1 MILTTSRKPS
11 RRTRSLAKALARFM
25 NWRYVQR
32 GKMNMEELYSML
44 NKNEN
49 LAIIEEVKG
58 NPAILKIV
66 HPERGELLK
75 IRFNVSNIVKVK
87 MDDSPVVFVGKAPF
101 DPLLLGALP
110 QSEAGLK
117 LARKIDPK
125 KKVYVKRDEEW
136 ITLEFWYEDILVF
149 KMKIKKKGGIK
160 VGG

>member
-1 MILTTSRKPS
+1 
-11 RRTRSLAKALARFM
+11 M

-32 GKMNMEELYSML
+32 GKLSLEELYSML
-44 NKNEN
+44 GKNEN

-66 HPERGELLK
+66 HPEKGEILK

-101 DPLLLGALP
+101 DPILLGALP
-110 QSEAGLK
+110 QNYAGLK

-136 ITLEFWYEDILVF
+136 ITLEFRYEDVMVF
-149 KMKIKKKGGIK
+149 KMRIKRRGGIK

>member
-11 RRTRSLAKALARFM
+11 RRTRRLAKVLARFM

-32 GKMNMEELYSML
+32 GKLSLEELYSML

-66 HPERGELLK
+66 HPERGELLR
-75 IRFNVSNIVKVK
+75 IRFNVSNVVKIK

-110 QSEAGLK
+110 QNEAGLR
-117 LARKIDPK
+117 LARKIDSK
-125 KKVYVKRDEEW
+125 KKVYVRKDEEW
-136 ITLEFWYEDILVF
+136 ITLEFWYEDILIF
-149 KMKIKKKGGIK
+149 KMKVKRRGGIRF
-160 VGG
+160 GG

>member
-1 MILTTSRKPS
+1 M
-11 RRTRSLAKALARFM
+11 ARFM

-32 GKMNMEELYSML
+32 GKLSLEELYSML
-44 NKNEN
+44 GKNEN

-66 HPERGELLK
+66 HPEKGEILK

-110 QSEAGLK
+110 QNYAGLK

-136 ITLEFWYEDILVF
+136 ITLEFRYEDVTVF
-149 KMKIKKKGGIK
+149 KMRIKRRGGIK

>member
-1 MILTTSRKPS
+1 VILTTSRKPS

-32 GKMNMEELYSML
+32 GKLSLEELYSML
-44 NKNEN
+44 GKNEN

-66 HPERGELLK
+66 HPEKGEILK

-110 QSEAGLK
+110 QNYAGLK

-136 ITLEFWYEDILVF
+136 ITLEFRYEDVTVF
-149 KMKIKKKGGIK
+149 KMRIKRRGGIK

>member
-11 RRTRSLAKALARFM
+11 RRTRRLAKVLAWFM

-32 GKMNMEELYSML
+32 GKLSLEELYSML

-66 HPERGELLK
+66 HPEKGELLR
-75 IRFNVSNIVKVK
+75 IRFNVSNVVKIK

-117 LARKIDPK
+117 LARKIDSK
-125 KKVYVKRDEEW
+125 KRVYVRRDEEW
-136 ITLEFWYEDILVF
+136 ITLEFWYEDVLIF
-149 KMKIKKKGGIK
+149 KMKIKRRGGIRF
-160 VGG
+160 GG

>member
-32 GKMNMEELYSML
+32 GKLSLEELYSML
-44 NKNEN
+44 GKNEN

-66 HPERGELLK
+66 HPEKGEILK

-110 QSEAGLK
+110 QNYAGLK

-136 ITLEFWYEDILVF
+136 ITLEFRYEDVTVF
-149 KMKIKKKGGIK
+149 KMRIKRRGGIK

>member
-32 GKMNMEELYSML
+32 GKLSLEELYSML
-44 NKNEN
+44 GKNEN

-66 HPERGELLK
+66 HPEKGEILK

-101 DPLLLGALP
+101 DPILLGALP
-110 QSEAGLK
+110 QNYAGLK

-136 ITLEFWYEDILVF
+136 ITLEFRYEDVMVF
-149 KMKIKKKGGIK
+149 KMRIKRRGGIK

>member
-1 MILTTSRKPS
+1 
-11 RRTRSLAKALARFM
+11 M
-25 NWRYVQR
+25 NWRYVTR
-32 GKMNMEELYSML
+32 GKLSLEELYSML

-66 HPERGELLK
+66 HPEKGELLR

-117 LARKIDPK
+117 LARKIDSK
-125 KKVYVKRDEEW
+125 KKVYVRRDEEW
-136 ITLEFWYEDILVF
+136 ITLEFWYEDVLVF
-149 KMKIKKKGGIK
+149 KMKIKRRGGIK

>member
-32 GKMNMEELYSML
+32 GKLSLDELYSML
-44 NKNEN
+44 GKNES

-58 NPAILKIV
+58 NPAILKII
-66 HPERGELLK
+66 HPERGEMLK
-75 IRFNVSNIVKVK
+75 IRFNVSNVVKVK
-87 MDDSPVVFVGKAPF
+87 MDDSPVVFIGKAPF

-110 QSEAGLK
+110 QNEAGLK
-117 LARKIDPK
+117 LARKMDPK

-136 ITLEFWYEDILVF
+136 ITLEFRYEDVTVF
-149 KMKIKKKGGIK
+149 KMKIKRKEGIK
-160 VGG
+160 IGG

>member
-11 RRTRSLAKALARFM
+11 RRTRRLAKVLARFM

-32 GKMNMEELYSML
+32 GKLSLEELYSML

-66 HPERGELLK
+66 HPERGELLR
-75 IRFNVSNIVKVK
+75 IRFNVSNVVKIK

-110 QSEAGLK
+110 QNEAGLR
-117 LARKIDPK
+117 LARKIDSK
-125 KKVYVKRDEEW
+125 KKVYVRKDEEW
-136 ITLEFWYEDILVF
+136 ITLEFWYEDILIF
-149 KMKIKKKGGIK
+149 KIKIKRRGGIRF
-160 VGG
+160 GG

>member
-32 GKMNMEELYSML
+32 GKLSLDELYSML
-44 NKNEN
+44 GKNET

-58 NPAILKIV
+58 NPAILKII
-66 HPERGELLK
+66 HPKRGEILK
-75 IRFNVSNIVKVK
+75 IRFNVSNVMKVK
-87 MDDSPVVFVGKAPF
+87 MDDSPVVFIGKAPF

-117 LARKIDPK
+117 LARKMDSK

-136 ITLEFWYEDILVF
+136 ITLEFRYEDVTVF
-149 KMKIKKKGGIK
+149 KMKIKRKGGIK
-160 VGG
+160 IGG

>member
-32 GKMNMEELYSML
+32 GKLSLDELYSML
-44 NKNEN
+44 GRNES

-58 NPAILKIV
+58 NPAILKII
-66 HPERGELLK
+66 HPERGEILK
-75 IRFNVSNIVKVK
+75 IRFNVSNVVKVK
-87 MDDSPVVFVGKAPF
+87 MDDSPVVFIGKAPF

-110 QSEAGLK
+110 QNEAGLK
-117 LARKIDPK
+117 LARKMDPK

-136 ITLEFWYEDILVF
+136 ITLEFRYEDVTVF
-149 KMKIKKKGGIK
+149 KMKIKRKGGIK
-160 VGG
+160 IGG

>member
-1 MILTTSRKPS
+1 VILTTSRKPS
-11 RRTRSLAKALARFM
+11 RRTRRLAKVLARFM

-32 GKMNMEELYSML
+32 GKLSLEELYSML

-66 HPERGELLK
+66 HPERGELLR
-75 IRFNVSNIVKVK
+75 IRFNVSNVVKIK

-110 QSEAGLK
+110 QNEAGLR
-117 LARKIDPK
+117 LARKIDSK
-125 KKVYVKRDEEW
+125 KKVYVRKDEEW
-136 ITLEFWYEDILVF
+136 ITLEFWYEDILIF
-149 KMKIKKKGGIK
+149 KIKIKRRGGIRF
-160 VGG
+160 GG